1 MKLFKTRYVDIV
13 NECRV
18 MFGLQ
23 LVSEMVVERKK
34 RFLRN
39 FRYVVRNRIFKVI
52 GQVAVDELVS
62 PSSR

>member
-1 MKLFKTRYVDIV
+1 MKLFKTRSVDIV

-39 FRYVVRNRIFKVI
+39 FRYVVSNRICKVI